1 MATATEHIHDEV
13 RELIRRRGID
23 PVADQRATRPPI
35 DEVITH
41 YEEAGSNLTL
51 PPLIDRP
58 TAARFVFDAL
68 AGFGPLQR
76 YLEDSDV
83 EEIWINEPG
92 RVFVC
97 AARSVRAHHNSARRW
112 RGQGPRS
119 AMLKLS
125 DASAAG
131 LVQPV
136 RRRPAPGR
144 IPAARGDHFSS
155 GLDLSELTERDATEG
170 LQHSQMW
177 HRVFDRIQYCRVPV
191 IAALKGAVIGGGLE
205 LACAA
210 HIRVAEPSAYFALP
224 EGQRG
229 IFVGG
234 GGSVRL
240 PRLIGVARMTDMM
253 LTGRVYSATEGSSYG
268 FAQYLIEEGGAL
280 PKAMELAEKI
290 ADNAPLTNFAV
301 LQALPMIAEANP
313 QTGLLMESLMATV
326 AQSDKEAKRRI
337 RAFLDR
343 KTAKVK
349 PT

>member
-1 MATATEHIHDEV
+1 M
-13 RELIRRRGID
+13 
-23 PVADQRATRPPI
+23 
-35 DEVITH
+35 
-41 YEEAGSNLTL
+41 GSPTSSAINDHAALLKIENNGTVLT
-51 PPLIDRP
+51 
-58 TAARFVFDAL
+58 V
-68 AGFGPLQR
+68 
-76 YLEDSDV
+76 
-83 EEIWINEPG
+83 
-92 RVFVC
+92 
-97 AARSVRAHHNSARRW
+97 
-112 RGQGPRS
+112 
-119 AMLKLS
+119 
-125 DASAAG
+125 G
-131 LVQPV
+131 LN
-136 RRRPAPGR
+136 RPAKRNALNDGIMLAIQDCFSD
-144 IPAARGDHFSS
+144 IPDGVGAIVVHGVGDHFSS
-155 GLDLSELTERDATEG
+155 GLDLSELSERDATEG

-177 HRVFDRIQYCRVPV
+177 HRVFDRIQYSRVPV

-240 PRLIGVARMTDMM
+240 PRLIGVPRMIDMM
-253 LTGRVYSATEGSSYG
+253 LTGRVYSATEGAAYG
-268 FAQYLIEEGGAL
+268 FAQYLTDAGGAV
-280 PKAMELAEKI
+280 PKAIELAERI
-290 ADNAPLTNFAV
+290 SGNAPLTNFAV

-337 RAFLDR
+337 REFLEH